1 MILFADQAIS
11 KLEDLID
18 LLIDAVDGG
27 ASVGFLAPLSR
38 EEAGVYWRSV
48 IESIR
53 VGNRILIA
61 IEHGG
66 RVIGTVQIGRETRAN
81 GRHRGEALKLFVHSS
96 MRRGGLAR
104 RLMSEMEEAA
114 RAAGITLLLMDTRKD
129 SQGERLC
136 ESLGYTRWGEVPD
149 YARDPDGTL
158 RATSFYYR
166 RLNA

>member
-1 MILFADQAIS
+1 MILTANQAAERI
-11 KLEDLID
+11 EDLID
-18 LLIDAVDGG
+18 VLIDAVQGG

-66 RVIGTVQIGRETRAN
+66 RVIGTVQIARETRAN

-96 MRRGGLAR
+96 FRRGGLAR
-104 RLMSEMEEAA
+104 RLMAELEEAA

-136 ESLGYTRWGEVPD
+136 EALGYTRWGEVPD

-166 RLNA
+166 RLNK